1 MPWTTPTWPNVPYNQ
16 PDWPDTWLRFEK
28 EYSNA
33 HQPSR
38 LVSHPGV
45 PYVATQ
51 TLSTRPTEADL
62 GQVGLDYLTKLH
74 DFLLARGHEPVYLKY
89 AVDSLSGK
97 FVNAFKWLPLWPKF
111 RTPIEPSAV
120 PRLASWN
127 LSRAEDHDVPASVIL
142 VAAEVYGGDNQIS
155 PRAGIRVPMTVEA
168 DGNTYTVRIRSATVE
183 FPAGEDA
190 FLTDLAARA
199 SPSSGPGMFLAVSA
213 ALERLYTGDDITE
226 EIAKKAGVTQDSV
239 TINDIQFHPQDLMN
253 WQTSPWEFS
262 IQATAHSSNPTRVP
276 SPLGYAVRGVFRFDS
291 IGEPT
296 PAGVVKQSDT
306 VLISVERTPLV
317 THAAPQGNAFVFAQT
332 PPAWAAPA
340 VEAYDWSKRRPTRDD
355 GVLDRFRSLFELAPS
370 AHVGLKS
377 NGFRVCVCPGYAPE
391 DAGQPPLTTKTVH
404 LPNGHDLQPRR
415 DTFSAV
421 SAYFNCFRLF
431 RLMKRFGLPP
441 HLFNVRAQPEMLV
454 FYRYGISPGPGKS
467 GRTVNAQVK
476 LDCKTQGKPVIHMNL
491 ALAELTKWDRPDP
504 PARAQPLGIAT
515 SGRWIGHEFGH
526 YLLAARLGQ
535 LEFDFAHSAGDA
547 IAAIMSDPGSA
558 VAEPP
563 GNGVA
568 ASFRGIT
575 YPFVFATRRHDRI
588 AEMGW
593 AWYGSLNRSVIENP
607 GADPCH
613 TKGYLT
619 EQILSTTLFRLYRA
633 LGGDT
638 VQADGRADIPR
649 RRRAAHM
656 ALFLLFQ
663 ATAGFAQPPSR
674 AEMLELGL
682 EEAGWMT
689 LPPLPL
695 GPSAAPDP
703 WQGGTTHKVVRW
715 AFEAQGMFPP
725 DPQRM
730 HNAPGDPP
738 PEDIYVSDRR
748 PWTEDTLAGPVQYGP
763 GAYVPVSLDW
773 RADAR
778 WLSDP
783 ANLRVGN
790 RGTAQAQNVG
800 LRVWGGSDPLN
811 PPDPITWNAAAID
824 LPLGNLAAG
833 ETINLLSMPQVQTLV
848 TGTVAAAGTLGLILF
863 EVTCPNDR
871 ANTDP
876 LAQLPS
882 KAEDSGAGL
891 PETPQALTDLVAND
905 NNLGLVVVRP

>member
-1 MPWTTPTWPNVPYNQ
+1 MPWTDPEWPGTPYSQ
-16 PDWPDTWLRFEK
+16 PDWPETWLRFEK
-28 EYSNA
+28 EYSDA
-33 HQPSR
+33 QQRSR

-45 PYVATQ
+45 PYVATR
-51 TLSTRPTEADL
+51 SPGHRPTQAEL
-62 GQVGLDYLTKLH
+62 GQVALKYLVRLREFLDERDHEPDYL
-74 DFLLARGHEPVYLKY
+74 RY
-89 AVDSLSGK
+89 AVDSLSGSIGNG
-97 FVNAFKWLPLWPKF
+97 FRWLPLWPEFGASTVPDK
-111 RTPIEPSAV
+111 A

-127 LSRAEDHDVPASVIL
+127 LSRSSDYDVPASVIM
-142 VAAEVYGGDNQIS
+142 VAAEFYGMGDPIS

-168 DGNTYTVRIRSATVE
+168 DGNTCTVRIRSVTIE
-183 FPAGEDA
+183 FPSGEDA

-199 SPSSGPGMFLAVSA
+199 GPTSRARMLSAVST
-213 ALERLYTGDDITE
+213 ALERFYTSDDVTAV
-226 EIAKKAGVTQDSV
+226 IAEAAGVTQESV
-239 TINDIQFHPQDLMN
+239 TINDIQFHPTELES
-253 WQTSPWEFS
+253 WRSSPWEFTLR
-262 IQATAHSSNPTRVP
+262 ATAHGANPSRVP
-276 SPLGYAVRGVFRFDS
+276 RPLGYALRSVFRIENIDVS
-291 IGEPT
+291 QLDP
-296 PAGVVKQSDT
+296 
-306 VLISVERTPLV
+306 VLVSTERTPLA
-317 THAAPQGNAFVFAQT
+317 THAAPEGQARVFVQT
-332 PPAWAAPA
+332 PPGWAAPA
-340 VEAYDWSKRRPTRDD
+340 GEEYTWSKRRPTRDD
-355 GVLDRFRSLFELAPS
+355 GDLDKVRSFFKLGAAAQIHLEND
-370 AHVGLKS
+370 GY
-377 NGFRVCVCPGYAPE
+377 RVCVCPRYAPE
-391 DAGQPPLTTKTVH
+391 DAGQTPLSTKVVH
-404 LPNGHDLQPRR
+404 LPDGHDLQPRR
-415 DTFSAV
+415 DAFSAV

-431 RLMKRFGLPP
+431 EMMKLFGLPP
-441 HLFNVRAQPEMLV
+441 QLFNVRARQDMLV
-454 FYRYGISPGPGKS
+454 FYRHGISPGPGKS
-467 GRTVNAQVK
+467 GRTVNAQVM
-476 LDCKTQGKPVIHMNL
+476 LDCKTQGKPVIRMNL
-491 ALAELTKWDRPDP
+491 ALAELTKWDRPGP
-504 PARAQPLGIAT
+504 RAWAQPLGIAT
-515 SGRWIGHEFGH
+515 SGRWIAHEFGH

-547 IAAIMSDPGSA
+547 IAAIMFDPESTL
-558 VAEPP
+558 AEPP

-568 ASFRGIT
+568 TSFRGIT
-575 YPFVFATRRHDRI
+575 YPFVFSTRRHDRI

-593 AWYGSLNRSVIENP
+593 AWYGHLNRSVIESP
-607 GADPCH
+607 AADPSH

-638 VQADGRADIPR
+638 VQADGRADIPQ
-649 RRRAAHM
+649 RRRAADM
-656 ALFLLFQ
+656 ALFLLFR

-674 AEMLELGL
+674 AEMFELGL

-689 LPPLPL
+689 LPPLPP

-778 WLSDP
+778 WQSDP
-783 ANLRVGN
+783 SNLRVGN

-800 LRVWGGSDPLN
+800 LRVWVGSDPLN

-833 ETINLLSMPQVQTLV
+833 GSIDLLSLPQVQTLV
-848 TGTVAAAGTLGLILF
+848 NGTVAAPGTLGLILF

-876 LAQLPS
+876 LAQLPP
-882 KAEDSGAGL
+882 KAEDSGTGL